1 MKSPVVSRQ
10 VHGEEAEFQE
20 ELEHLSSMGF
30 RDRQANLQ
38 ALISTGGDLTT
49 AIQHLL
55 SLWHTHTGVDLCI
68 YTYIHVQAPTR
79 KHKKKKKQSAYKKWT

>member
-1 MKSPVVSRQ
+1 MSCQ
-10 VHGEEAEFQE
+10 VHHEEAEFQE
-20 ELEHLSSMGF
+20 EMEQLSSMGF

-55 SLWHTHTGVDLCI
+55 SLWHTRTLMLICAHINT
-68 YTYIHVQAPTR
+68 
-79 KHKKKKKQSAYKKWT
+79 